1 MKTQE
6 CMLLLSLGLN
16 IWILGTIYYAYAGH
30 HVLDTTPAR
39 YWVSFAISPIFSA
52 AFCILI
58 LRWRHIAPS
67 NWAVAM
73 LLLAIPGM
81 VGEAVV
87 LSNLGTFM
95 PRIQE
100 TSDGRY
106 GAFSSPPTPSF
117 SESPNSPRFAP
128 HVRREQRVKHW
139 KPRHKVSSWRW
150 ASRSPYS
157 GQVVGN
163 PYLTGL
169 WKGASPGQGAIYL
182 GLNSISRA

>member
-1 MKTQE
+1 MKIQE
-6 CMLLLSLGLN
+6 CILMLLLGLI

-30 HVLDTTPAR
+30 RILETTAIR
-39 YWVSFAISPIFSA
+39 YWMSFAISPIISA

-100 TSDGRY
+100 ASGGRY
-106 GAFSSPPTPSF
+106 SAFL
-117 SESPNSPRFAP
+117 FATYA
-128 HVRREQRVKHW
+128 VVLGIAEF
-139 KPRHKVSSWRW
+139 
-150 ASRSPYS
+150 ATLRSA
-157 GQVVGN
+157 G
-163 PYLTGL
+163 
-169 WKGASPGQGAIYL
+169 
-182 GLNSISRA
+182 